1 MTIDE
6 FKAVMAVAGIE
17 VKCYRM
23 DKRYPRSTTYKKN
36 TYYAWLAPYKHTPV
50 FANCTGRTEKAAL
63 KKLKD
68 WYMYGGRKNGNC

>member
-17 VKCYRM
+17 VRCYRM
-23 DKRYPRSTTYKKN
+23 DKRYPGSTRYKKN
-36 TYYAWLAPYKHTPV
+36 RYYAWLTPYKHTLA
-50 FANCTGRTEKAAL
+50 FGDCTGRTEKSAL

-68 WYMYGGRKNGNC
+68 WYMYEGRKNGNY